1 MKKLLLSALLLM
13 LLLPGTF
20 SIAQE
25 KAPANPPT
33 ASREPMLV
41 TVDWVADHL
50 NDPSLVLL
58 QIGEKKDYDK
68 GHIPGAQFLEYESI
82 STPHNHGVTL
92 MLELP
97 PVEQLVS
104 VFERLGVSNHSHVI
118 LYFGTNWVS
127 PTTRVYWTLDY
138 LGLGD
143 RTSILNGGLVA
154 WEAAHHPVSNEVK
167 QPVKGSIAPA
177 PRKEIVADADW
188 VSAHLNQP
196 AVTIIDART
205 HEFYN
210 GSQSDG
216 NPRSGHIPGAT
227 NLAYLDVV
235 DQDNN
240 KFKSADALKDLFR
253 GAGLKPGNMMVSY
266 CHIGQRATVNTF
278 LHGHLEGGSVFP
290 VLAGKTL
297 PHFLFLQLSLCSSFS
312 RFHFTFLFSN
322 FSCSLHA
329 TSTPAQFRCSLR
341 GSMMKEV
348 SACRLK
354 TKRGEVR

>member
-1 MKKLLLSALLLM
+1 MNLLIKRFLFSALLVG
-13 LLLPGTF
+13 LLLGGN
-20 SIAQE
+20 SSAQE
-25 KAPANPPT
+25 KA
-33 ASREPMLV
+33 ASNSSGAQREPMLV
-41 TVDWVADHL
+41 TVDWLADHL
-50 NDPSLVLL
+50 KDPSLVLL
-58 QIGEKKDYDK
+58 QIGEKKDFDQ

-104 VFERLGVSNHSHVI
+104 VFERLGVSNRSHVI

-154 WEAAHHPVSNEVK
+154 WEASHHSVSTETK
-167 QPVKGSIAPA
+167 QPSKGSITPA

-188 VSAHLNQP
+188 VNGHLNKP
-196 AVTIIDART
+196 GVTVIDART

-216 NPRSGHIPGAT
+216 NPRSGHIRGAA
-227 NLAYLDVV
+227 NLSYLDVV

-240 KFKSADALKDLFR
+240 KFKSPDALKELFR
-253 GAGLKPGNMMVSY
+253 TAGLRPGNLMVSY
-266 CHIGQRATVNTF
+266 CHIGQRATVLYFTAKM
-278 LHGHLEGGSVFP
+278 LGYDAKMYDGSWEDWSHR
-290 VLAGKTL
+290 KDL
-297 PHFLFLQLSLCSSFS
+297 PIV
-312 RFHFTFLFSN
+312 T
-322 FSCSLHA
+322 
-329 TSTPAQFRCSLR
+329 
-341 GSMMKEV
+341 
-348 SACRLK
+348 
-354 TKRGEVR
+354 GESPDKQ

>member
-1 MKKLLLSALLLM
+1 MKKLLFSVLLLIV
-13 LLLPGTF
+13 LLAGSP
-20 SIAQE
+20 SNAQQ
-25 KAPANPPT
+25 KTAASPASAP
-33 ASREPMLV
+33 REPMLV
-41 TVDWVADHL
+41 TVDWLADHL

-58 QIGEKKDYDK
+58 QIGDKKDYDK

-104 VFERLGVSNHSHVI
+104 VFERLGISNRSHII

-154 WEAAHHPVSNEVK
+154 WEAAHHSVTTEIK
-167 QPVKGSIAPA
+167 QPAKGSITPV

-188 VSAHLNQP
+188 VSHHLNQP
-196 AVTIIDART
+196 AVTIIDARN

-227 NLAYLDVV
+227 NLVYLNVV

-240 KFKSADALKDLFR
+240 KFKSPDALKELFR
-253 GAGLKPGNMMVSY
+253 AAGLKQGNTMVSY
-266 CHIGQRATVNTF
+266 CHIGQRATVIYFTARM
-278 LHGHLEGGSVFP
+278 LGYDAKMYDGSWEDWSHR
-290 VLAGKTL
+290 KDL
-297 PHFLFLQLSLCSSFS
+297 PIV
-312 RFHFTFLFSN
+312 T
-322 FSCSLHA
+322 
-329 TSTPAQFRCSLR
+329 
-341 GSMMKEV
+341 
-348 SACRLK
+348 
-354 TKRGEVR
+354 GEAPNKQ

>member
-1 MKKLLLSALLLM
+1 MNRLKKISFFAVMFSLLTLLAPDSSAQNKTRKSDSGS
-13 LLLPGTF
+13 P
-20 SIAQE
+20 
-25 KAPANPPT
+25 
-33 ASREPMLV
+33 REPMLV
-41 TVDWVADHL
+41 TVDWLAEHL

-58 QIGEKKDYDK
+58 QIGEKKDFDK

-97 PVEQLVS
+97 PVEQLVT
-104 VFERLGVSNHSHVI
+104 VFERLGVSNRSHVI

-154 WEAAHHPVSNEVK
+154 WEASHHAVSTETK
-167 QPVKGSIAPA
+167 QPAKGSITPA

-188 VSAHLNQP
+188 VSGHLNKP
-196 AVTIIDART
+196 GVTIIDART

-216 NPRSGHIPGAT
+216 NPRSGHIPGAS
-227 NLAYLDVV
+227 NLSYLDVV

-240 KFKSADALKDLFR
+240 KFKSPDALKELFR
-253 GAGLKPGNMMVSY
+253 TAGLKPGNLMVSY
-266 CHIGQRATVNTF
+266 CHIGQRATVLYFTAKM
-278 LHGHLEGGSVFP
+278 LGYDAKMYDGSWEDWSHRQN
-290 VLAGKTL
+290 L
-297 PHFLFLQLSLCSSFS
+297 PMV
-312 RFHFTFLFSN
+312 T
-322 FSCSLHA
+322 
-329 TSTPAQFRCSLR
+329 
-341 GSMMKEV
+341 
-348 SACRLK
+348 
-354 TKRGEVR
+354 GESPNKQ

>member
-1 MKKLLLSALLLM
+1 MKKLLFSTLLLIF
-13 LLLPGTF
+13 LLAGSL
-20 SIAQE
+20 SSAQQ
-25 KAPANPPT
+25 KTAASPT
-33 ASREPMLV
+33 SAGREPMLV
-41 TVDWVADHL
+41 TVDWLADHL

-58 QIGEKKDYDK
+58 QIGDKKDYDK

-104 VFERLGVSNHSHVI
+104 VFERLGVSNSSHII

-138 LGLGD
+138 LGLGE

-154 WEAAHHPVSNEVK
+154 WEATHHSVTTEIK
-167 QPVKGSIAPA
+167 QFAKGSITPV
-177 PRKEIVADADW
+177 PRKEIVADAEW
-188 VSAHLNQP
+188 VSHHLNQP
-196 AVTIIDART
+196 AVTIIDARN

-227 NLAYLDVV
+227 NLVYLDVV

-240 KFKSADALKDLFR
+240 KFKNADALKELFR
-253 GAGLKPGNMMVSY
+253 AAGLKPGNLMVSY
-266 CHIGQRATVNTF
+266 CHIGQRATVLYFTAKMLGYNAKMYD
-278 LHGHLEGGSVFP
+278 GSWEDWSHR
-290 VLAGKTL
+290 TNL
-297 PHFLFLQLSLCSSFS
+297 PIVTGDSPNKQ
-312 RFHFTFLFSN
+312 
-322 FSCSLHA
+322 
-329 TSTPAQFRCSLR
+329 
-341 GSMMKEV
+341 
-348 SACRLK
+348 
-354 TKRGEVR
+354 